1 MSKKP
6 PEPTT
11 PPSEPEKKPEEQ
23 APAAAPA
30 ETTQA
35 AEAAQT
41 ATVSALLAQALDYS
55 KELIE
60 AAKAVQVAYEKATVA
75 ARCVENVSTLLLD
88 QDAPLRLKS
97 HFRKVT
103 DADNHLVSSL
113 AQLSELAESGKT
125 TAKVLKG
132 IQKAAEGIRYGAHRL
147 YAQIQAHASA
157 ERAEE
162 QRRRDEA
169 AARQQDLFNKR
180 TRRERD

>member
-1 MSKKP
+1 VKKP
-6 PEPTT
+6 PETT

-23 APAAAPA
+23 APAPA

-35 AEAAQT
+35 AEAAQS
-41 ATVSALLAQALDYS
+41 AQVNALLAQALDYS

-60 AAKAVQVAYEKATVA
+60 ASKAVQVAYEKATVA

-180 TRRERD
+180 GRRERD